1 MADIVIWID
10 SVRVCMYV
18 LTVSNNIKR
27 EREREREVCT
37 SHSIIEEWKRDI
49 TSLVLQSETVSVD
62 WIA

>member
-1 MADIVIWID
+1 ML
-10 SVRVCMYV
+10 YV

-27 EREREREVCT
+27 ERERERERCT